1 MLKKAAVGLKSSRPF
16 FSTTVLHPDIWVKK
30 MSTSTNKILSK
41 AEQIFYDVVWRPLF
55 LAGEKALEYY
65 VPFFNLPIV
74 KQIEEGLIDEV
85 CRDLFDQFSTFL
97 DVEYVKLK
105 NEKLQSTYE
114 QASEGLAV
122 IVEEQGINSD
132 AYKTAIVSYAAAVSN
147 LVRYNRDS

>member
-1 MLKKAAVGLKSSRPF
+1 MKSLRPS
-16 FSTTVLHPDIWVKK
+16 FSTIVPHHDIWVKK

-65 VPFFNLPIV
+65 VPFFNLPVV

-97 DVEYVKLK
+97 DIEYVKLK
-105 NEKLQSTYE
+105 NDKVQSIYE

-132 AYKTAIVSYAAAVSN
+132 AYKKAIIPYATDVSN
-147 LVRYNRDS
+147 SVRYSTNS